1 MSHMSIKIKL
11 NSAMRDDIPT
21 SKIHGFIRQ
30 LSEESECAINYHED
44 HCENEL
50 NNLLFECIKAH

>member
-1 MSHMSIKIKL
+1 
-11 NSAMRDDIPT
+11 MRDDIPT